1 MVDFYYKLELE
12 ALMIFTLLLLLSI
25 GFYIGE
31 LEPSWKKICF
41 DLNCDLFLEKKNS
54 EYFG

>member
-1 MVDFYYKLELE
+1 MVDFYYKLGLE

-31 LEPSWKKICF
+31 LEP
-41 DLNCDLFLEKKNS
+41 
-54 EYFG
+54 